1 MFFRPSNFIL
11 SSIILSTTILSTTFS
26 YAENLS
32 QTELA
37 ATLIPVYGIILS
49 DDKRKIYAESNLP
62 TTGQTTVYKPYDD
75 GYYRI
80 GKDDN
85 YTRDNAQK
93 IVTDNITGLQWMDD
107 IYVKTIPFTFA
118 GANTY
123 CTQLAIGGG
132 GWRVPNMDE
141 LSSIL
146 REGKY
151 YPAMHSIFKNIA
163 LFDGEEGRNL
173 YYWSNVNYIQGEAAW
188 VIDFKK
194 ALITTNAK
202 SETISAYVRC
212 VK

>member
-1 MFFRPSNFIL
+1 MLFRASNFIL
-11 SSIILSTTILSTTFS
+11 SSIILSTTLS
-26 YAENLS
+26 YAENLP

-37 ATLIPVYGIILS
+37 ATLIPVYKMILS

-85 YTRDNAQK
+85 YTRDNVQE
-93 IVTDNITGLQWMDD
+93 IVTDNITGLQWRDD
-107 IYVKTIPFTFA
+107 ITVKTIPFTFA
-118 GANTY
+118 GANRY
-123 CTQLAIGGG
+123 CSDLGA
-132 GWRVPNMDE
+132 GWRVPTMDE

-151 YPAMHSIFKNIA
+151 NPAMHSIFKNIA

-173 YYWSNVNYIQGEAAW
+173 YYWSDVNYIQGEAAW

>member
-11 SSIILSTTILSTTFS
+11 SSIILSTTFS

-37 ATLIPVYGIILS
+37 TALIPVYGIIFS

-85 YTRDNAQK
+85 YTRDNVQE
-93 IVTDNITGLQWMDD
+93 IVTDNITGLQWRDD
-107 IYVKTIPFTFA
+107 ITVKTIPFTFA
-118 GANTY
+118 GANRY
-123 CTQLAIGGG
+123 CSDLGA
-132 GWRVPNMDE
+132 GWRVPTMDE

-151 YPAMHSIFKNIA
+151 NPAMHSIFKNIA

-173 YYWSNVNYIQGEAAW
+173 YYWSDVNYIQGEAAW